1 MFLHPIHL
9 GQGVLSILWKK
20 GNSSLKL
27 TLSQLAEEEKTTDHV
42 LSGGARNQ
50 HKGPVATIIIQFVGL
65 VVSRNTVEI

>member
-1 MFLHPIHL
+1 M
-9 GQGVLSILWKK
+9 
-20 GNSSLKL
+20 KL

-50 HKGPVATIIIQFVGL
+50 HKGLVATIIIQFVGL